1 MFRWIIREI
10 EAVKERDPAARST
23 GEVLLGYPGIH
34 ALFFHRIAY
43 YLNRLQDQINNWQF
57 QLEQVENEVSCCD
70 PKAI

>member
-34 ALFFHRIAY
+34 ALFFTGSHTI
-43 YLNRLQDQINNWQF
+43 
-57 QLEQVENEVSCCD
+57 
-70 PKAI
+70 

>member
-1 MFRWIIREI
+1 MFRRIIREI

-34 ALFFHRIAY
+34 ALFSPDRIL
-43 YLNRLQDQINNWQF
+43 LNRLQDQINNWQF